1 MDSFRKNI
9 IEIAEKILGVSG
21 FFLIDTIVRGNE
33 NDRIIELYI
42 DGENYITTG
51 DCSEMSRQ
59 IIKYIDDNG
68 ILSSPYRLDISSP
81 GIDRP
86 LIFLKQYPKHIK
98 RKFEITYNPSGKKIK
113 FNGVLVSIND
123 EELTFLTDKEIKIN
137 FKDITKAKV
146 LADFS

>member
-21 FFLIDTIVRGNE
+21 FFLIDTVVRGNE